1 MTNKKETNTIPL
13 ALPQVEV
20 NNNNSIIRF
29 LNKDLVKHI
38 DGNIRRTLI
47 LKSFSV
53 IYLGSL
59 LKALVKKKEVVE
71 VFHRSKIFLHLALV
85 ELKKPLSKLVLSK
98 QQKVSIKK

>member
-1 MTNKKETNTIPL
+1 MTSKKETNTIPL
-13 ALPQVEV
+13 VQPQVEV

-59 LKALVKKKEVVE
+59 LKALVKKKEVAE
-71 VFHRSKIFLHLALV
+71 VSHPSKIFLHLALV
-85 ELKKPLSKLVLSK
+85 ELKKPQSKSVLNK

>member
-13 ALPQVEV
+13 VPPQVEV

-38 DGNIRRTLI
+38 DGNIRRMLI

-53 IYLGSL
+53 IYLVSL
-59 LKALVKKKEVVE
+59 LKALVKKKEAGE
-71 VFHRSKIFLHLALV
+71 VSHPSKIFHHLALV
-85 ELKKPLSKLVLSK
+85 ELKKPLSKSVLSK
-98 QQKVSIKK
+98 QQKGSIKK